1 MKNLLFLFITVL
13 LSTCSFA
20 QKNQEK
26 SVPAVVGTAF
36 ENQFKNA
43 EDVEWEKEGNNY
55 EVEFEIGEVEQSVLY
70 DATGNLLETEI
81 EIKVS
86 ELPNGVAEYVKSN
99 YKGKIK
105 EASKIT
111 DAIGTETYEV
121 EVKRNDII
129 FDANGKYIKTI
140 KK

>member
-1 MKNLLFLFITVL
+1 MFLFIAGII
-13 LSTCSFA
+13 STCSFA

-26 SVPAVVGTAF
+26 NVPAVVKAAF

-43 EDVEWEKEGNNY
+43 KDVEWEKEGNNY
-55 EVEFEIGEVEQSVLY
+55 EVEFEMGEVEQSVLY
-70 DATGNLLETEI
+70 DATGNLIETEV

-86 ELPNGVAEYVKSN
+86 ELPSGAQDYLKAK

-111 DAIGTETYEV
+111 DALGTETYEA
-121 EVKRNDII
+121 EVKGKDII